1 MLYRAIQDLRNSI
14 LYFVMLESD
23 HPNYLILAK
32 MAEMYLKGDHGL
44 NKDPSSAGDYYT
56 QAADEAMG
64 SMKGKLANK
73 YYMLA
78 EEAWAEC

>member
-1 MLYRAIQDLRNSI
+1 M
-14 LYFVMLESD
+14 
-23 HPNYLILAK
+23 AK
-32 MAEMYLKGDHGL
+32 MAEMYSKGGYGL
-44 NKDPSSAGDYYT
+44 EKDPSTAGDYYT